1 MWPECEADGNDTSKT
16 PSETG
21 EKDEMDRFE
30 KVGYVFSYIRSSI
43 NRIYIITDANC

>member
-1 MWPECEADGNDTSKT
+1 MWPESEADGNDTSKT

-30 KVGYVFSYIRSSI
+30 KVGYVLSHIRSSI
-43 NRIYIITDANC
+43 NCVYIITDANC